1 MRKAWLFFC
10 LLSVLYG
17 AHAVQLQAS
26 NSIEP
31 LGGLSWQDTLT
42 ETIVKL
48 NRMDTI
54 TGIYVQESA
63 HRGVHLESIRDR
75 QRVMHQLL
83 RLIDSKN
90 AGSHEKTNKVF
101 FNKTV
106 VIVAESIRMFNIDFS
121 IYISYTPFSK
131 MFDPDNQHIEML
143 KYRNVEYYF
152 PMRMTHVAFSKSKQ
166 ATFNKKTYVLL
177 RDYAVKTYSHF
188 GNFRMGPDEMSA
200 KDGAGR
206 AFFVRFKTAELLQD
220 VVQGYAGNCMIQ
232 FSNRYR
238 RP

>member
-10 LLSVLYG
+10 LLFVLYG
-17 AHAVQLQAS
+17 AHAAQLQAS

-83 RLIDSKN
+83 RLIDSEN

-101 FNKTV
+101 GIFHIPV
-106 VIVAESIRMFNIDFS
+106 DSFIDAFGGGRMAIIRMNRHDSSPPTTHQRRYDEVYQTSRFRSSN
-121 IYISYTPFSK
+121 P
-131 MFDPDNQHIEML
+131 
-143 KYRNVEYYF
+143 YRNCQ
-152 PMRMTHVAFSKSKQ
+152 RRLDQSRH
-166 ATFNKKTYVLL
+166 L
-177 RDYAVKTYSHF
+177 R
-188 GNFRMGPDEMSA
+188 
-200 KDGAGR
+200 
-206 AFFVRFKTAELLQD
+206 
-220 VVQGYAGNCMIQ
+220 
-232 FSNRYR
+232 
-238 RP
+238 